1 MSLRQILS
9 ISLLAFSFHQAF
21 SQRHIKGQLA
31 LTPYVG
37 IVDKFPGKPLN
48 GDGQGYVGG
57 IDLVRYTKTE
67 TYWKVAY
74 QYDRKFYQ
82 FFDDRLMTERH
93 LLSFD
98 WAPVTFHD
106 LRRNYYIMP
115 LIGANVGVETVN
127 RNNLELA
134 QGTILNRS
142 TGTMGLQTGLES
154 EVYFLER
161 TALFLS
167 VSERWL
173 PYSDV
178 GNFRTYGTIGVR
190 FSFFKH

>member
-1 MSLRQILS
+1 MATRLILS
-9 ISLLAFSFHQAF
+9 LSLILLCLTQVF

-37 IVDKFPGKPLN
+37 VVDKFPAKPFT

-67 TYWKVAY
+67 NYWKVGI
-74 QYDRKFYQ
+74 QYDRKYYQ
-82 FFDDRLMTERH
+82 FFDDRLMTERY
-93 LLSFD
+93 LVAFD
-98 WAPVTFHD
+98 WAPVSFHN
-106 LRRNYYIMP
+106 LRRDYYIMP

-142 TGTMGLQTGLES
+142 TGTMGLQAGLES
-154 EVYFLER
+154 EVYLLER
-161 TALFLS
+161 TALFLA

-178 GNFRTYGTIGVR
+178 GTFRTYGTIGVR